1 MQEIRTIWNI
11 VVVVYMINRKWF
23 IKKKINC
30 QNIKQD
36 ISYEPTTNKHNII
49 IVTKFNRNK
58 IYKDLFQKLGE

>member
-1 MQEIRTIWNI
+1 M
-11 VVVVYMINRKWF
+11 VY
-23 IKKKINC
+23 KKKINC

-58 IYKDLFQKLGE
+58 IYKDLFEKLGE